1 MNKKKKSSLKTVSI
15 AAFTVIMTVM
25 LLSGIGKMQDLNE
38 KKAKESLE
46 NAIVQS
52 SVHCYAVEGMYPESL
67 DYLKE
72 HYGISYDE
80 ERFTVK
86 YEVIAQNI
94 RPQIHVI
101 SRESQE

>member
-1 MNKKKKSSLKTVSI
+1 MEYVQKKRSPAKT
-15 AAFTVIMTVM
+15 M
-25 LLSGIGKMQDLNE
+25 LLLLFSAILIGVFLLGIGRISIVSRE
-38 KKAKESLE
+38 KTRENIE
-46 NAIVQS
+46 NAIVQA

-80 ERFTVK
+80 KKYVVK
-86 YEVIAQNI
+86 YEVIAQNL

-101 SRESQE
+101 PME